1 MKLSVSRPGF
11 AISFSAYLLCFSLAI
26 FTSVARSQ
34 NVPAPT
40 SSSESSATK
49 AATPENAPDPSKVA
63 AADVKKAEESEDE
76 TGAFRHS
83 PVVQSIARILHL
95 PVETTAKICEYLNFA
110 VIAFSFIYVIFKFL
124 PSFFRNRKAG
134 IQKQLVDARSA
145 TEVAKERLDGVEQRL
160 ARLDQDIDAIRK
172 QVEQDAAQDELRIKA
187 SLEEERVRIVES
199 AGHEI
204 EAAGAAAQR
213 ELKRFAA
220 ELAIDR
226 ATDRLSLTPETDR
239 KLVHHFAQGLGDG
252 KQGGRN

>member
-1 MKLSVSRPGF
+1 MKLSITRSGF
-11 AISFSAYLLCFSLAI
+11 AISLSALLLCFSLAI
-26 FTSVARSQ
+26 FTSAAHSQ
-34 NVPAPT
+34 DVPAPT
-40 SSSESSATK
+40 SSTSH
-49 AATPENAPDPSKVA
+49 AATPENAPDPSHV
-63 AADVKKAEESEDE
+63 VAEEKRAEEAEDE
-76 TGAFRHS
+76 TVAFRHS
-83 PVVQSIARILHL
+83 PVVQSIARIVHL

-110 VIAFSFIYVIFKFL
+110 IVAFSVLYVLFKFL
-124 PSFFRNRKAG
+124 PTFFRNRKGA

-145 TEVAKERLDGVEQRL
+145 TEVARERLDGVEQRL

-172 QVEQDAAQDELRIKA
+172 QVEQDAAQDEARIKA
-187 SLEEERVRIVES
+187 ALEEERVRIVES

-226 ATDRLSLTPETDR
+226 ATDRLSLTPDTDR

>member
-1 MKLSVSRPGF
+1 MKLSITRTGF
-11 AISFSAYLLCFSLAI
+11 AISLSAFLLCFSLAI
-26 FTSVARSQ
+26 FTSVAHSQ
-34 NVPAPT
+34 DVPAPT
-40 SSSESSATK
+40 SSSNSSTPQS
-49 AATPENAPDPSKVA
+49 ATPESAPDPSHVA
-63 AADVKKAEESEDE
+63 AEDVKKAEESEDE
-76 TGAFRHS
+76 TVAFRHS

-95 PVETTAKICEYLNFA
+95 PVETTAEICEYLNFA
-110 VIAFSFIYVIFKFL
+110 IVAFSLLYVLFKFL
-124 PSFFRNRKAG
+124 PTFFRNRKGA

-145 TEVAKERLDGVEQRL
+145 TEVARERLDGVEQRL

-172 QVEQDAAQDELRIKA
+172 QVEQDAAQDEVRIKA
-187 SLEEERVRIVES
+187 ALEEERVRIVES

-220 ELAIDR
+220 ELAVER

-239 KLVHHFAQGLGDG
+239 KLVHHFAQGLGEG